1 MIIVDLLCEHVV
13 AVGDELVPGL
23 KEAEEL
29 DGAVA
34 FPLDHRVVLHHHCVR
49 VHPLEFV
56 FETKSESLGIFDLL
70 FSLNATLGGRRV
82 FKEESERCLRTSVA
96 SRFALSVKKNGEY
109 LIYQNIAFFWSFV

>member
-1 MIIVDLLCEHVV
+1 MIRIHVV
-13 AVGDELVPGL
+13 VDSLGQDVIAVGDELVPGL

-49 VHPLEFV
+49 VHPLKFV
-56 FETKSESLGIFDLL
+56 CETKSESLGIFDLL

-96 SRFALSVKKNGEY
+96 SRFALSVKKNSEY
-109 LIYQNIAFFWSFV
+109 LIIVNI